1 MFVQLCDLR
10 LKALT
15 MGAVFG
21 RVDRLSLEGGVFR
34 PKRFDFL
41 PKAIVFRRYVFALT
55 HLRIVACR
63 QDLCGISQIF
73 APDVRLMRSLTAHCR
88 NAQPDDIFGLCSSV
102 SFRGLCSSVFFHGS
116 ELPKMMIGV
125 QVRPP
130 HPLRV
135 GHSSENRMRRPVG
148 GCAARTQRRQKCLDI
163 RNVGC
168 K

>member
-1 MFVQLCDLR
+1 
-10 LKALT
+10 
-15 MGAVFG
+15 MGAVFR
-21 RVDRLSLEGGVFR
+21 RVDRLSLEGAVFR

-41 PKAIVFRRYVFALT
+41 PKAIVFRSDVFALA

-63 QDLCGISQIF
+63 QELCGIGSNI
-73 APDVRLMRSLTAHCR
+73 
-88 NAQPDDIFGLCSSV
+88 
-102 SFRGLCSSVFFHGS
+102 VFFRGS

-168 K
+168 E

>member
-41 PKAIVFRRYVFALT
+41 PKAVVFRRYVFALT

-63 QDLCGISQIF
+63 QGLCGISQIF
-73 APDVRLMRSLTAHCR
+73 APDVQLMRLSSRGVAVRH
-88 NAQPDDIFGLCSSV
+88 NPDYIFELGCLCSSV
-102 SFRGLCSSVFFHGS
+102 ALNC
-116 ELPKMMIGV
+116 
-125 QVRPP
+125 
-130 HPLRV
+130 
-135 GHSSENRMRRPVG
+135 RR
-148 GCAARTQRRQKCLDI
+148 
-163 RNVGC
+163 
-168 K
+168 